1 MIDLYIWPTP
11 NAFKVT
17 ILLEELEV
25 AYRTIPVNIGEGDQ
39 FKPEF
44 LKISP
49 NNKMP
54 AMVDS
59 DGPGGMPI
67 SLFESG
73 AILIYLAEK
82 SGRFLPT
89 DPRGRYNV
97 LQWLMFQMA
106 SVGPMFGQAHHFRDY
121 APEAIAYAIDRYTNE
136 TGRIYRVLDKQLEGR
151 DFVCDEYSIADM
163 AILPWTL
170 HYERQGH
177 DIESTPNVS
186 RWITRLKS
194 RPAVVKG
201 LDVMADIRPAK
212 PGPQNEEQRAIL
224 FGNKQFE
231 KH

>member
-17 ILLEELEV
+17 ILLEELEM
-25 AYRTIPVNIGEGDQ
+25 AYQTHVVNIAEGDQ

-54 AMVDS
+54 AMIDQE
-59 DGPGGMPI
+59 GPGGVPI

-82 SGRFLPT
+82 CGRFLPT
-89 DPRGRYNV
+89 EPRGRYNV
-97 LQWLMFQMA
+97 MQWLMFQMA

-121 APEAIAYAIDRYTNE
+121 APEAIDYAIDRYTNE
-136 TGRIYRVLDKQLEGR
+136 AGRIYQVLDKQLEGR
-151 DFVCDEYSIADM
+151 DFVCDQYSIADM

-177 DIESTPNVS
+177 DIDSTPNVAN
-186 RWITRLKS
+186 WITRLKS
-194 RPAVVKG
+194 RPAVARG
-201 LDVMADIRPAK
+201 LEVMADLRPAK
-212 PGPQNEEQRAIL
+212 PGPQNEQQREIL
-224 FGNKQFE
+224 FGKKQFE